1 MVGSLKLLA
10 TAALAF
16 FVATPQA
23 SATQCVSPKALT
35 GRYVANDGG
44 TYYLKKIGNTVWW
57 MGESAD
63 DGHSWTNVFKG
74 TYDNG
79 TFTGNWADVIGDAS
93 GKGTLTLRLIGSI
106 DTGVHGFERI
116 DASGS
121 GFGGVRWQRPCG

>member
-1 MVGSLKLLA
+1 MVGSLKVFA
-10 TAALAF
+10 IAALALLF
-16 FVATPQA
+16 ATPQA
-23 SATQCVSPKALT
+23 PATQCVSPKALT

-44 TYYLKKIGNTVWW
+44 NYYLKKIGNTVWW

-63 DGHSWTNVFKG
+63 DGRSWTNVFKG

-79 TFTGNWADVIGDAS
+79 TFSGNWADVIGND

-121 GFGGVRWQRPCG
+121 GFGGVNWQRPCG